1 MIIFKMDFIMKIK
14 KRVRLRREG
23 FAGQHLVALPRDVVE
38 AYARHPLLRGLRVTD
53 AGLFPRAR
61 GHRVERPQGSVTAL
75 VILCTS
81 GHGWSRLGSSPS
93 HPVAPNDL
101 LWLPARKPHSYGA
114 SPERPWTIVWAHI
127 EGDEVDF
134 WRHHLG
140 LPATGG
146 VLSLAPEK
154 SSHFARALEETYHS
168 LGNGYAFPRQVEAAA
183 WIRNAFVSAARSHAP
198 SSKGVPAAQRV
209 AATVDWMRDHL
220 YCSARLPELAM
231 RARMSIPHYS
241 ALFRQITGYAPVN
254 YHLRLRILRAC
265 HFLDTTDLPIS
276 EIAREVGFED
286 PYYFSRIFRRIM
298 GRAPRNYRHQQKG

>member
-1 MIIFKMDFIMKIK
+1 MKIAIIS
-14 KRVRLRREG
+14 VFAILVLWGNSLR
-23 FAGQHLVALPRDVVE
+23 AAD
-38 AYARHPLLRGLRVTD
+38 
-53 AGLFPRAR
+53 
-61 GHRVERPQGSVTAL
+61 
-75 VILCTS
+75 
-81 GHGWSRLGSSPS
+81 
-93 HPVAPNDL
+93 
-101 LWLPARKPHSYGA
+101 
-114 SPERPWTIVWAHI
+114 
-127 EGDEVDF
+127 
-134 WRHHLG
+134 
-140 LPATGG
+140 
-146 VLSLAPEK
+146 
-154 SSHFARALEETYHS
+154 
-168 LGNGYAFPRQVEAAA
+168 EAALA
-183 WIRNAFVSAARSHAP
+183 ALQSADE
-198 SSKGVPAAQRV
+198 QRV